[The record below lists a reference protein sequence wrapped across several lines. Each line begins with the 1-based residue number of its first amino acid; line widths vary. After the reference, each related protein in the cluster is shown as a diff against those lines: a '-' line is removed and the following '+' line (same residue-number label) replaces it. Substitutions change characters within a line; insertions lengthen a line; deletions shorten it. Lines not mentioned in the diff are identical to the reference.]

1 VLARL
6 LFDAPQHHLHSVM
19 LNVAFN
25 RSCNAV
31 RKTSLMSRLTVSCT
45 LLLFLAAPSLCVA
58 ADTTNNV
65 AISATVLTSCRVNSG
80 ALNFNT
86 YDPVSLHAST
96 PLQRSGIFR
105 VTCTNGSSALAK
117 LSQGNNP
124 ASGSSDAS
132 PIRRMEGDPG
142 IYLSYELY
150 QDASYST
157 AWGNTNASGKS
168 LTGSG
173 TQNNIPVYGR
183 IAQGQPIPQGTYS
196 DTIFITVSF

>member
-1 VLARL
+1 
-6 LFDAPQHHLHSVM
+6 M
-19 LNVAFN
+19 
-25 RSCNAV
+25 
-31 RKTSLMSRLTVSCT
+31 
-45 LLLFLAAPSLCVA
+45 A
-58 ADTTNNV
+58 ADASNDLAV
-65 AISATVLTSCRVNSG
+65 SATVITSCRVNSG

-124 ASGSSDAS
+124 GGGSTDAS

-142 IYLSYELY
+142 IYLSYQLY
-150 QDASYST
+150 QDVAYST
-157 AWGNTNASGKS
+157 AWGNTNSTGKA

-173 TQNNIPVYGR
+173 TQNTVTVYGR
-183 IAQGQPIPQGTYS
+183 VLPGQLVPEGTYS
-196 DTIFITVSF
+196 DTISITVSF